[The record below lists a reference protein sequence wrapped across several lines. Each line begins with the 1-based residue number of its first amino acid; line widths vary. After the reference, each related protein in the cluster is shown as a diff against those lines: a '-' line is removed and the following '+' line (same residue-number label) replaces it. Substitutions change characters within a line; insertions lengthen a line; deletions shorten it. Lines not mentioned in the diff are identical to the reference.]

1 MQVDE
6 QIDHPIPEY
15 TSLKKKISI
24 LNKKINI
31 IVGKQLKDDVEN
43 NSSPTDNIIKLNSG
57 KKAERL
63 KELRTG
69 LKNTKKALDGIPER
83 VSASVYSRLDSE
95 SRLITNIVKMT
106 AYHIEGRLAE
116 ILSFHYKG
124 VNGNERGLI
133 SDMLKS
139 SGSIKVDNGIL
150 RISIAGQSTPDR
162 TRMLKALCNEITVTA
177 AKFPGT
183 ELRMVFDVADNL

>member
-43 NSSPTDNIIKLNSG
+43 NSSPTDNIKKLNSG
-57 KKAERL
+57 K
-63 KELRTG
+63 T
-69 LKNTKKALDGIPER
+69 
-83 VSASVYSRLDSE
+83 
-95 SRLITNIVKMT
+95 
-106 AYHIEGRLAE
+106 AE

-150 RISIAGQSTPDR
+150 RISIAGQSTPNR

-183 ELRMVFDVADNL
+183 ELRMVFDIADNL